1 MVRTTERSLE
11 TVSWWAVN
19 ARLSNLS
26 GKLLDAHL
34 AHVEYTHG
42 QQILYQLMS
51 LGAETQ
57 LPEICDDK
65 DVTIAVLEGQGSLT
79 LNQEII
85 PLEPGRLIFIP
96 AQMTHTLQ
104 TQTSLFFLLSRCESN
119 SGLPDKAWSITL

>member
-19 ARLSNLS
+19 ARLNNLS
-26 GKLLDAHL
+26 GKLQGAHL
-34 AHVEYTHG
+34 GYVEYTHR
-42 QQILYQLMS
+42 QQILYQLIS

-65 DVTIAVLEGQGSLT
+65 DVTIAVLEGQGNLT

-85 PLEPGRLIFIP
+85 PLEPGQLIFIP
-96 AQMTHTLQ
+96 AQMPHTLQ
-104 TQTSLFFLLSRCESN
+104 TQTSLVFLLSRCESN
-119 SGLPDKAWSITL
+119 CGLPEKAWSITL